1 MHKATYEEETEY
13 LTYPGPAD
21 IFGPQ
26 HLERSEE
33 KRARPS
39 KRVALTAADKK
50 KVNKKSIGLPVDRT
64 LKQFAGNCSPFLIDF
79 YCIPVDEYRERYPDQ
94 LKIIDWKFGVG
105 PIFEIPRSHLASFRA
120 HQRRTSL
127 SGTTLHSIAQQQSIQ
142 ALPGLP
148 PSTCEDLQNR
158 QTSNNI
164 ASPVIVELGL
174 SSIPPDCLKNLNTW
188 VDRAS
193 IPAAAD
199 SEFHSGLVVN
209 EDVWEFIDEDLVID
223 EDVWVLVERSARQ
236 RKSCRRQIEPKPVS
250 HDDDHDDDHDDHDG
264 HDGHDDDHHDDW
276 DLIERIA
283 RQQKSHRRQL
293 PDTMSTEMK
302 DTPLRGSNSTR
313 PSGSLLRPSES
324 NARTTTNLI
333 KDRPGT
339 SARRPKNMPS
349 GSQLPACWNDEMD
362 ELICHM
368 EAQCQYSTRAIVRAL
383 KQRFG
388 DLKDVSPPGLIIQIL
403 SVLAEY

>member
-21 IFGPQ
+21 IFAPQ

-39 KRVALTAADKK
+39 RRVALTAADKK
-50 KVNKKSIGLPVDRT
+50 KINKESIGLPVDRT
-64 LKQFAGNCSPFLIDF
+64 LKQFAGNCSPFLIEF

-94 LKIIDWKFGVG
+94 LKIVDWKFGVG
-105 PIFEIPRSHLASFRA
+105 PIFEIPRSHLSSFRA
-120 HQRRTSL
+120 HQQRTSL
-127 SGTTLHSIAQQQSIQ
+127 SGTTLHSIAELQSIQ
-142 ALPGLP
+142 ALPDLP
-148 PSTCEDLQNR
+148 PNTFEDLQNR

-164 ASPVIVELGL
+164 HSPVIVESGP
-174 SSIPPDCLKNLNTW
+174 SNIPPDCLENLNTW
-188 VDRAS
+188 VDNAS

-209 EDVWEFIDEDLVID
+209 EDVWEFIDEDLIIN
-223 EDVWVLVERSARQ
+223 EDVWVLIERSARQ
-236 RKSCRRQIEPKPVS
+236 RKSCRRQIEPGPVS
-250 HDDDHDDDHDDHDG
+250 DDDNNDDDDQDHHEDHDHDD
-264 HDGHDDDHHDDW
+264 W
-276 DLIERIA
+276 ELIERIA
-283 RQQKSHRRQL
+283 RQRKSHRRQL

-302 DTPLRGSNSTR
+302 DTPVRGSNSTR

-324 NARTTTNLI
+324 NARTTINLI

-362 ELICHM
+362 EMICHM
-368 EAQCQYSTRAIVRAL
+368 EAQCQYSTRAIVKAL

-388 DLKDVSPPGLIIQIL
+388 DLRDVSPPDSIIQTL
-403 SVLAEY
+403 NVFADY

>member
-21 IFGPQ
+21 IFAPQ

-33 KRARPS
+33 NRARPNR
-39 KRVALTAADKK
+39 RVALTAADKK
-50 KVNKKSIGLPVDRT
+50 KVNKDSIGLPVDRT
-64 LKQFAGNCSPFLIDF
+64 LKLFAGNCQPFLID

-94 LKIIDWKFGVG
+94 LKIVDWKFGVG
-105 PIFEIPRSHLASFRA
+105 PIYEIPRSHLAAFRA

-127 SGTTLHSIAQQQSIQ
+127 SGTTLHSIAQLPSNQ

-148 PSTCEDLQNR
+148 PRTFEDLQNR
-158 QTSNNI
+158 QTSNTI
-164 ASPVIVELGL
+164 ASPVIVEPGL
-174 SSIPPDCLKNLNTW
+174 SNIPPDCLGNLNTW
-188 VDRAS
+188 VDHAS

-199 SEFHSGLVVN
+199 FEFHLGLVVN
-209 EDVWEFIDEDLVID
+209 KDVWDYIDENLVID
-223 EDVWVLVERSARQ
+223 EDVWVLIERSARQ
-236 RKSCRRQIEPKPVS
+236 RKSRRRQINPKPVS
-250 HDDDHDDDHDDHDG
+250 DDDDDDD
-264 HDGHDDDHHDDW
+264 DDW

-283 RQQKSHRRQL
+283 RQRKSHRRQL

-313 PSGSLLRPSES
+313 PSGSLLRSIES

-388 DLKDVSPPGLIIQIL
+388 DLRDVSPPDLIIQPL
-403 SVLAEY
+403 SVLADY